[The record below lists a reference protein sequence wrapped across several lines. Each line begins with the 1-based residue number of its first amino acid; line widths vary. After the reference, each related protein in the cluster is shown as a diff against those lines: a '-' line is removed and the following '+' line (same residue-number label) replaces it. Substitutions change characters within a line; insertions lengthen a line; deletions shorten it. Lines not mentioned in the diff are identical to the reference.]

1 MAVELVAQRDGTEV
15 ARGDLDV
22 PEFPPLQTR
31 AVTLPAA
38 IGVAAADATGS
49 GEAAAGDSELHL
61 TVSAALAGPRSW
73 AESGHVVAR
82 AQFAL
87 QRAAPQR
94 RLSAGAVS
102 VRPGGFEVA
111 AGDFDVRGRLTRL
124 GGIPVL
130 SAGLSVW
137 RARLRT
143 TGRRTS
149 MRINRWSIGGERRG
163 WIVSSSGL
171 GRSWCSPPRALE
183 SGSR

>member
-1 MAVELVAQRDGTEV
+1 M
-15 ARGDLDV
+15 
-22 PEFPPLQTR
+22 
-31 AVTLPAA
+31 
-38 IGVAAADATGS
+38 
-49 GEAAAGDSELHL
+49 
-61 TVSAALAGPRSW
+61 SAALAGPRSW

-94 RLSAGAVS
+94 RLAAGAVS

-137 RARLRT
+137 RAPTENDRAPHKHADQSMEHRWREAGLERLVERT
-143 TGRRTS
+143 RQVVVLPAEGVGELLEVVAGPVRSRRD
-149 MRINRWSIGGERRG
+149 R
-163 WIVSSSGL
+163 
-171 GRSWCSPPRALE
+171 
-183 SGSR
+183 